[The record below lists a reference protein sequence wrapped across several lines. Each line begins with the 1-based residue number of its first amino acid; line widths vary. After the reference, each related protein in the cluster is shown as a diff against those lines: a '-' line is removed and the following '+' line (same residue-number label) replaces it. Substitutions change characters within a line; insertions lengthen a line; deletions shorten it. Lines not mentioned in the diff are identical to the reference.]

1 VITKLRDSEGKETEI
16 KKFVLGKDFEVVKQ
30 KDEST
35 IYTIPM
41 KAKLAAK
48 PAVKVELSVKPEL
61 ENKKD
66 FQFYTVSDY
75 KYEWGMLPESEV
87 TGKAE
92 ISQEDLKK
100 GKKIMGT
107 SKQPQETSF
116 TANGD
121 SKGGMTVA
129 GEAKFDNAS
138 EDETTAAIGSLG
150 LASLGGLKDTIFK
163 LTMVKT
169 LPKGTQEQL
178 RKANLNLVPAVARCN
193 RMNGAG
199 ACEPVWGTMAVVKC
213 QKGYL
218 K

>member
-1 VITKLRDSEGKETEI
+1 
-16 KKFVLGKDFEVVKQ
+16 
-30 KDEST
+30 
-35 IYTIPM
+35 M

-66 FQFYTVSDY
+66 FQFYSVSDY

-92 ISQEDLKK
+92 ISAEDLKK

-107 SKQPQETSF
+107 SVQPQDPSKTLDGH
-116 TANGD
+116 AN
-121 SKGGMTVA
+121 SKMTVA
-129 GEAKFDNAS
+129 GEAKFDNAG

-178 RKANLNLVPAVARCN
+178 RRAHLNIAPAVARCN
-193 RMNGAG
+193 KMNGAG